1 MQNLTLFTED
11 PDTTYPSQD
20 AVWERFEMAFV
31 ALAGLVTYAPVFKD
45 FLYKGLEQLF
55 HDNIMYLE
63 LRTGLSRVSTVGLNQ
78 KYIVQYSELEL
89 HVT

>member
-1 MQNLTLFTED
+1 
-11 PDTTYPSQD
+11 
-20 AVWERFEMAFV
+20 MAFV
-31 ALAGLVTYAPVFKD
+31 SIAGLVTYAPVFKD

-78 KYIVQYSELEL
+78 KYIGQCSELEL
-89 HVT
+89 HVTLAILDTSIFFPPKGFW